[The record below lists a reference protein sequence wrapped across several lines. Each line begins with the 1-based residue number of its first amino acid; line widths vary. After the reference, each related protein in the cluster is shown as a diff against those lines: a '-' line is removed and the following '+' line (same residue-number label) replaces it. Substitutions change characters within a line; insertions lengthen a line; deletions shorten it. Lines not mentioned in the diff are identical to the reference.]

1 MQNKKKFRLFKNT
14 IRRIKYYDKTQTTY
28 FAVMI
33 FIAGFCLFTGAT
45 YSYFTLS
52 GRIGNATITIAKL
65 NYTLE
70 STNSNYA
77 NQTLTIAPGET
88 TFLDLDLK
96 SLNAQKTRYALNYDT
111 NFSGVEVYY
120 SESIKK
126 NVDGVI
132 GPNGSIVNMRIVV
145 VNNGSANATV
155 RFDVDGGYLQNTLSS
170 NIVNGY
176 FEQDQTIRYVVYD
189 EDFQSSVVGYD
200 IPSRENHSYYKAE
213 CSNGGEPVWDE
224 INWNFSI
231 GNEVQTSCD
240 VYFKKTTTGLE
251 KYYNVLGSNGINSIS
266 TTKPDRTGEYVYQ
279 SSSCSNGAV
288 FSFDES
294 TFEFNI
300 ETYEPNTL
308 CIANFTTNKEIEEAE
323 KVIITLDSNGAGRTY
338 SKEVSVGGTYG
349 DLPLIKRNGY
359 TLVGWYTEREA
370 GEKIEADTPVNGPV
384 TLYAHWEEMS
394 FIPKTVSAIINNQ
407 PVEGI
412 NAGTPNFV
420 STATTDEGVYA
431 MEDDYGTSY
440 YYRGAVTNNYVKF
453 AGFYWRIIRI
463 NGDGSLRIIYDGTQ
477 GYANG
482 ISNTGRL
489 AYTGKQF
496 NAQYNDNK
504 YVGWMFGGSQGAA
517 STSKAQA
524 QTNETNSDIKTLV
537 DSWYKTNI
545 VDKNL
550 GDKVADVVFCN
561 DRTAPGKAETGYSSD
576 TGLGYGSQVTAYGAT
591 ARTNVWNTDAS
602 KVQPR
607 FTCPQKNDAFTVND
621 ETKGNGDL
629 TYPVGLITADE
640 IVAAGSGKYNTANS
654 SYYLY
659 KGSWYWSLSPY
670 YFNGSDARVFVEDG
684 LYYTGVDRTLGA
696 VAPVINLKAEYASTL
711 KGTGTMEDPY
721 TE

>member
-176 FEQDQTIRYVVYD
+176 FEKDQTIRYVVYD

-266 TTKPDRTGEYVYQ
+266 TTKPDRTGEYIYQ

-288 FSFDES
+288 YSFDES
-294 TFEFNI
+294 TFEFNV
-300 ETYEPNTL
+300 ETHEPNTL

-323 KVIITLDSNGAGRTY
+323 KIIITLDSNGAGRTY

-359 TLVGWYTEREA
+359 NLIGWFTEREA
-370 GEKIEADTPVNGPV
+370 GELVEANTPVSGPV
-384 TLYAHWEEMS
+384 TLYAHWEKS
-394 FIPKTVSAIINNQ
+394 VNDPTGVLTHLNIDPK
-407 PVEGI
+407 E
-412 NAGTPNFV
+412 GTPNFV
-420 STATTDEGVYA
+420 SAATTDEGVYA
-431 MEDDYGTSY
+431 MEDDYGMSY

-482 ISNTGRL
+482 VSNTGRL
-489 AYTGKQF
+489 AYTEKAF
-496 NAQYNDNK
+496 NAKYTDAK
-504 YVGWMFGGSQGAA
+504 YVGWMFGGAQGEP
-517 STSKAQA
+517 STSKSQA
-524 QTNETNSDIKTLV
+524 QTNTTNSDIKTLV

-550 GDKVADVVFCN
+550 GDKVADVIFCN
-561 DRTAPGKAETGYSSD
+561 DRTTPGKAATGLSSD
-576 TGLGYGSQVTAYGAT
+576 TGLGYGSSNTAYGAT
-591 ARTNVWNTDAS
+591 ARVGSPWQTTVT
-602 KVQPR
+602 QPR
-607 FTCPQKNDAFTVND
+607 FTCPQKNDAFTVSD
-621 ETKGNGDL
+621 EELGNGDL

-640 IVAAGSGKYNTANS
+640 IVAAGSGKYNTGSTANS

-659 KGSWYWSLSPY
+659 KGSFYWSLSPF
-670 YFNGSDARVFVEDG
+670 YFAVGSAHVFYENGE
-684 LYYTGVDRTLGA
+684 LYNTYIDYTNGA
-696 VAPVINLKAEYASTL
+696 VAPVINLKPEYAITL